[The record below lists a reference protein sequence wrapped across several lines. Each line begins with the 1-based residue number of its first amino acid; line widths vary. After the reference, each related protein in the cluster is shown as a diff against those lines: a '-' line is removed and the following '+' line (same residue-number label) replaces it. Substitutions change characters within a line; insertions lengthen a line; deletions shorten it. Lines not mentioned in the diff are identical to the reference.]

1 MENRLGSQP
10 PTDIPGP
17 IPDDR
22 LVVASPAAERAI
34 EKSPHFLGTL
44 TRGDQTFVIF
54 KEKPS
59 DAIIKAMKDAK

>member
-1 MENRLGSQP
+1 MENRLGATP
-10 PTDIPGP
+10 PTDLPAP
-17 IPDDR
+17 IPEDR
-22 LVVASPAAERAI
+22 TLVASPAAKRAV